1 MRGSVV
7 SLSSR
12 TRFMVEQLTNL
23 RNNKLKQPGADG
35 SLDLYTGP
43 RKYLVGLNKRRASG
57 KSSLPPRALPP

>member
-1 MRGSVV
+1 MVPLV
-7 SLSSR
+7 SPSSR

-43 RKYLVGLNKRRASG
+43 RKYLIGLNKRRATG
-57 KSSLPPRALPP
+57 KLSLPRT